1 MSDTPKQKLGESIRE
16 WIHMDTLVES
26 FNQQAANAR
35 QLRNKHEAESIRL
48 MKELGLSAS
57 TIQVSGAQL
66 TMQKKQVPAL
76 LSWGYLEREIP
87 AWARQN
93 GVSTTQAT
101 GLIKWLQDHREN
113 KEVESLK
120 KTALSRKA

>member
-1 MSDTPKQKLGESIRE
+1 MMSDTSKQKLGESIRE

-76 LSWGYLEREIP
+76 LSWSYLEREIP
-87 AWARQN
+87 AWGRQN
-93 GVSTTQAT
+93 GVSATQVT
-101 GLIKWLQDHREN
+101 GLVKWLQDHRES

-120 KTALSRKA
+120 KTSSRKT